1 MALRRPVFFAT
12 SILSV
17 ILFGCSGADDGR
29 RELSGTVEFKGKPL
43 DQGTIQFHPE
53 GDGTFG
59 GAPIENGKF
68 SIDRKQGLKV
78 GTYRVVISSGM
89 PGKAAAEAAPGE
101 SGPPAKERIP
111 ASWNVNSK
119 QTVKVADS
127 GPNVFEFK
135 IP

>member
-1 MALRRPVFFAT
+1 MVRGLLVVPALCGFLVV
-12 SILSV
+12 LS
-17 ILFGCSGADDGR
+17 GCSGGDDGR
-29 RELSGTVEFKGKPL
+29 REVSGTVEFKGKPL

-53 GDGTFG
+53 GAGTFG

-68 SIDRKQGLKV
+68 AIARKQGLKA
-78 GTYRVVISSGM
+78 GTYRIVISSGM

-111 ASWNVNSK
+111 PEWNAQSK
-119 QTVKVADS
+119 KTVEVKDA
-127 GPNVFEFK
+127 GPNVLEFK